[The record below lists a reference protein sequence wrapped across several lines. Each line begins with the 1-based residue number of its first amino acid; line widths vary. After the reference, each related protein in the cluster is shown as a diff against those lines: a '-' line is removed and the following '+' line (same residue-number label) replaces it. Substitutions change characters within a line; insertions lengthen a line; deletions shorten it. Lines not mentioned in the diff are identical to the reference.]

1 MKNDYSSR
9 KNNRCWNSW
18 DMEILRNNL
27 GIGDDMQEEAKTVMD
42 SLAVGGTVAT
52 LAGWLPSIA
61 SLFTII
67 WLSLR
72 IWESDT
78 VQKLVKRDD

>member
-1 MKNDYSSR
+1 
-9 KNNRCWNSW
+9 
-18 DMEILRNNL
+18 MEILRNNL
-27 GIGDDMQEEAKTVMD
+27 GIGDDMQEEAKTVID

>member
-1 MKNDYSSR
+1 MDDSDL
-9 KNNRCWNSW
+9 
-18 DMEILRNNL
+18 DME
-27 GIGDDMQEEAKTVMD
+27 EEAKTIVD
-42 SLAVGGTVAT
+42 SIAVGGTVAT
-52 LAGWLPSIA
+52 LAGWLPSVA

-78 VQKLVKRDD
+78 VKKLFKRDD

>member
-1 MKNDYSSR
+1 MD
-9 KNNRCWNSW
+9 
-18 DMEILRNNL
+18 DFDV
-27 GIGDDMQEEAKTVMD
+27 GDDMQEEAKTVMD

-78 VQKLVKRDD
+78 VQKLVKRDG

>member
-1 MKNDYSSR
+1 
-9 KNNRCWNSW
+9 
-18 DMEILRNNL
+18 ME
-27 GIGDDMQEEAKTVMD
+27 EEAKTVMD

-52 LAGWLPSIA
+52 LAGWLPSVA

-78 VQKLVKRDD
+78 VQKTVKRIK

>member
-1 MKNDYSSR
+1 
-9 KNNRCWNSW
+9 
-18 DMEILRNNL
+18 
-27 GIGDDMQEEAKTVMD
+27 MQEEAKTVVD

-78 VQKLVKRDD
+78 VQKIFKRGDKSSDVANS